1 MGKRKLKAAD
11 LAKMGFP
18 LTQGV
23 FIKEGL
29 WWAKVFLG
37 LSIIY
42 SYLCFCSSIAITNL

>member
-1 MGKRKLKAAD
+1 MGKRKLKAPD

-29 WWAKVFLG
+29 G
-37 LSIIY
+37 G
-42 SYLCFCSSIAITNL
+42 